1 MAHVEESTAAQSARP
16 EADTV
21 AESAAAAVNRG
32 AAKPLGQ
39 RGGRPDA
46 TMLAGEWRR
55 LRQAATVVAI
65 FTSPLFFVVLYDRA
79 GLSFGPALGCTI
91 GAVIAFR
98 GLVDVAARRA
108 LPWPSMYGVKDA
120 IAEEDVLARRRT
132 WFWRSVYRKVFFLAA
147 FLAIVGS
154 IVALAGHHSWWG
166 GVSAIF
172 SWIGSISGSLPGLGL
187 TFVIFFFFNVGIL
200 FGPLLMANL
209 RQVRGYEPGDANWGV
224 QMEDVRGQAEPK
236 EEVSRVVALWQS
248 GEEFERAG
256 GKRERGL
263 LFLGAPGTGKT
274 MLAKAI
280 ATNFNCPF
288 VTIPGSGFAATFIG
302 IDVMV
307 VMWLI
312 RKAKKLARKW
322 GGQCIVFIDEID
334 AVGMRRSALGGPT
347 GGFGG
352 SPGLDVP
359 SIEDYC
365 FFGPWGSLTPS
376 GDLIMETRAWREKLF
391 ASREERRAPAIP
403 AIFARPAQWIERIMF
418 PGMMGGGTG
427 GLALNQLLV
436 QMDGI
441 GESPFMRRFWTNRI
455 NTILD
460 ASYLVPRRVGEVS
473 LRLPAPKPANE
484 QVFFIGATNVPIDR
498 LDPALIRPGRMG
510 RHVWF
515 RTPTFEDRRDVFN
528 LYLTKVEHE
537 PDLDTD
543 RRRDEL
549 DRITNGYSP
558 AMIEQVCSMALT
570 FSHADGRQSF
580 GWTDIVEAM
589 TTVESGT
596 AQNIEYIPEE
606 TRAVAVHEA
615 GHAAAGHVYL
625 EEDVLSTRLSIR
637 KRGGSLGHY
646 QSMEKDER
654 FSHFRS
660 RVLGELIM
668 VLGAMAAEHVF
679 YGENSQGVGGDVYSA
694 TARAALMVGMWG
706 MGADPVHIHGSLD
719 PDEHMER
726 ILNRLERIGNTI
738 MNRTGGSIMSE
749 DPVGAI
755 LRNQDKRRAAAQLLG
770 QAYVSAYALM
780 ATNRKALEQIAD
792 ALVARKEIYGDEVT
806 ALLDSVDLV
815 RPEIDLMDDST
826 WPRV

>member
-1 MAHVEESTAAQSARP
+1 
-16 EADTV
+16 
-21 AESAAAAVNRG
+21 
-32 AAKPLGQ
+32 
-39 RGGRPDA
+39 
-46 TMLAGEWRR
+46 MLAGEWRR
-55 LRQAATVVAI
+55 LRRAATAVAL
-65 FTSPLFFVVLYDRA
+65 FTSPMFFVVLYDRL
-79 GLSFGPALGCTI
+79 GLAFLPAIAATI
-91 GAVIAFR
+91 GSVIAFR
-98 GLVDVAARRA
+98 GLIDVVSRRL
-108 LPWPSMYGVKDA
+108 LPWPSMYGVRRE
-120 IAEEDVLARRRT
+120 IAEEDVVARRRT
-132 WFWRSVYRKVFFLAA
+132 WFWRSLYRKVVFLAVLI
-147 FLAIVGS
+147 FAIGG
-154 IVALAGHHSWWG
+154 IIALAGHHSWIG
-166 GVSAIF
+166 GVDHIF
-172 SWIGSISGSLPGLGL
+172 TWLGNIGSQLPSLAISL
-187 TFVIFFFFNVGIL
+187 VILFFANVMIL
-200 FGPLLMANL
+200 FGPLLIANL

-236 EEVSRVVALWQS
+236 EEVARVVRLWQS
-248 GEEFERAG
+248 GEEFEQAG

-302 IDVMV
+302 IDVIV

-334 AVGMRRSALGGPT
+334 AVGQRRQSLAGSTSSVMT
-347 GGFGG
+347 GEN
-352 SPGLDVP
+352 L
-359 SIEDYC
+359 EDYL
-365 FFGPWGSLTPS
+365 FFGPWGSSTPT
-376 GDLIMETRAWREKLF
+376 GDLIIETRAWRERLF
-391 ASREERRAPAIP
+391 AQREEPRPSAVPAVLTKP
-403 AIFARPAQWIERIMF
+403 AEWAQRYIF
-418 PGMMGGGTG
+418 PGMFGGGAG

-441 GESPFMRRFWTNRI
+441 GEAPLLRKSMTNRI
-455 NTILD
+455 NTLLD
-460 ASYLVPRRVGEVS
+460 ALYLIPRRLGKLS
-473 LRLPAPKPANE
+473 LRLPPPKPAQE

-515 RTPTFEDRRDVFN
+515 RTPTKDDRLDIFN
-528 LYLTKVEHE
+528 LYLGKVAHE

-543 RRRDEL
+543 RRREEL
-549 DRITNGYSP
+549 ARITNGYSP
-558 AMIEQVCSMALT
+558 AMIEQVCSLGLT
-570 FSHADGRQSF
+570 YAHADGRQEL
-580 GWTDIVEAM
+580 GWPDIVEAM

-606 TRAVAVHEA
+606 TRAVAIHEA
-615 GHAAAGHVYL
+615 GHAAAGHIYL

-660 RVLGELIM
+660 RVLGSLIM
-668 VLGAMAAEHVF
+668 ILGAMAAEHVF

-694 TARAALMVGMWG
+694 TALSALMVGMWG

-719 PDEHMER
+719 PDEHTEQV
-726 ILNRLERIGNTI
+726 LKRLERIGSTI
-738 MNRTGGSIMSE
+738 MNRANGSAFDA

-770 QAYVSAYALM
+770 QAYVGAYALM
-780 ATNRKALEQIAD
+780 AANRESLEQIAET
-792 ALVARKEIYGDEVT
+792 LIERKEIYGDEVT
-806 ALLDSVDLV
+806 ELLNRVGLK
-815 RPEIDLMDDST
+815 RPRVDLMDDST
-826 WPRV
+826 WPTV